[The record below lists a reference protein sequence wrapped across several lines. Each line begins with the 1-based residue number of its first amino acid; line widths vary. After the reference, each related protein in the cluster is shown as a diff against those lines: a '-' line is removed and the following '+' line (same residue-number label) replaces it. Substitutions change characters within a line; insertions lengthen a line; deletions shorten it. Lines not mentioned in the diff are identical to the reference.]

1 MIICKTP
8 FRISFFGGGTDF
20 PSWYKKKEGF
30 VICSAI
36 NKYCYV
42 LLRTLPP
49 YFPFK
54 YRLRYYKTE
63 LAKNLDQIKH
73 SSIREVLRKYNRKK
87 ELGLEITHFA
97 DLPAQAGLGASSS
110 FTASMINS
118 IHYYNNIILKKDQLA
133 KKTIYI
139 EQDLLKESIGSQD
152 QIIASYGGF
161 NTIKFNKNII
171 VNKLLISEI
180 KKKELE
186 KHCVLFFSGL
196 SRQANKIEKDKIKK
210 INLNHEY
217 YQEIFEI
224 AKEAEKIFLSKSGN
238 FIKDIAE
245 LMNASWD
252 LMRKLSKKVTNG
264 YLDQI
269 YSLALANGALGGKL
283 LGAGGG
289 GFFLFLVENQK
300 QKEKLISKLKKLTY
314 VNFNF
319 TENGSKI
326 IYNTKD
332 YYDL

>member
-1 MIICKTP
+1 MLICKTP

-20 PSWYKKKEGF
+20 PSWYKKKEGL
-30 VICSAI
+30 VICSVI
-36 NKYCYV
+36 DKYCYV

-63 LAKNLDQIKH
+63 LVKTLDQIQH
-73 SSIREVLRKYNRKK
+73 SSIREVLRKYNKKK

-97 DLPAQAGLGASSS
+97 DLPAQAGLGASSA
-110 FTASMINS
+110 FTASLINS

-152 QIIASYGGF
+152 QTIASYGGF

-180 KKKELE
+180 RKKHLE

-196 SRQANKIEKDKIKK
+196 SRQANKIENDKIKK
-210 INLNHEY
+210 LNLNYEY

-224 AKEAEKIFLSKSGN
+224 AKEAKKVFLSNSDN
-238 FIKDIAE
+238 FIKDIAK
-245 LMNASWD
+245 LMNESWH
-252 LMRKLSKKVTNG
+252 LKKKLSKKVSND

-269 YSLALANGALGGKL
+269 YNFAIANGALGGKL

-289 GFFLFLVENQK
+289 GFFLFLVENQNQRK
-300 QKEKLISKLKKLTY
+300 KLISKLKKLTH

-319 TENGSKI
+319 TEQGSKI
-326 IYNTKD
+326 IYNSKD
-332 YYDL
+332 YYDI